1 LDCRFSFTCA
11 KFTLIKPPSNRL
23 YREASRL
30 EISLQCVEIEASGT
44 FAGVGLAA
52 SDVRYRAT
60 VESTACPDAVAQL
73 LRQTNAVAEVHNTI
87 RKGVPVQ
94 LLG

>member
-1 LDCRFSFTCA
+1 
-11 KFTLIKPPSNRL
+11 
-23 YREASRL
+23 
-30 EISLQCVEIEASGT
+30 
-44 FAGVGLAA
+44 
-52 SDVRYRAT
+52 
-60 VESTACPDAVAQL
+60 VAQL